1 MKKKGTAFKN
11 FFRYF
16 PKLLAAG
23 LMFSVPLAAFTG
35 LFILIGYL
43 TGFNNI
49 IVWGLSIIPSA
60 QLLAGLVMFVRK
72 IAVENEDAELFP
84 TFIKSVKENLG
95 YFLIHGVAIYLITA
109 CTFFSV
115 LYYGSMAGENIT
127 YGSILSIYLVFTAI
141 LVTAMF
147 YAPLMT
153 VTYELSIK
161 DIYKNSFLLVFGK
174 ILRNLGALVLI
185 ILVSLLAFFGVMY
198 TNGILLW
205 ITVGLI
211 VIIYPLL
218 FVYIS
223 VSVVSKGM
231 QESVGSFVNPV
242 KVVEDDSDAVQQAIK
257 SSNGDSD
264 YVFVNGKMVKVD
276 KK

>member
-60 QLLAGLVMFVRK
+60 PLLAGLVMFVRK

-141 LVTAMF
+141 LVPAMF
-147 YAPLMT
+147 YAST
-153 VTYELSIK
+153 
-161 DIYKNSFLLVFGK
+161 
-174 ILRNLGALVLI
+174 
-185 ILVSLLAFFGVMY
+185 AFS
-198 TNGILLW
+198 
-205 ITVGLI
+205 
-211 VIIYPLL
+211 PRRC
-218 FVYIS
+218 
-223 VSVVSKGM
+223 
-231 QESVGSFVNPV
+231 
-242 KVVEDDSDAVQQAIK
+242 
-257 SSNGDSD
+257 
-264 YVFVNGKMVKVD
+264 
-276 KK
+276 